1 MRDSKRNLY
10 LTSYG
15 AEEHG
20 ECLTSGIRG
29 SCKFWETKSAAT
41 SLIRAAAGFEEKS
54 AAARQQV
61 LLQSVLLQ
69 VLRTKRK
76 G

>member
-1 MRDSKRNLY
+1 VSHLRNPRFLQV
-10 LTSYG
+10 L
-15 AEEHG
+15 
-20 ECLTSGIRG
+20 R
-29 SCKFWETKSAAT
+29 TKSAAT

-54 AAARQQV
+54 AAGRQQV

-69 VLRTKRK
+69 VLRTNRK